1 MKNSLLLIGGSNVDF
16 IAKSDKKIIKGA
28 SNIGSVSITDGG
40 VMRNIA
46 ENLARLGNDID
57 FITAI
62 GNDPL
67 GNSLK
72 ENLLN
77 LGIRVYTPDSDLATG
92 SYVAILDGDND
103 LKESICDN
111 KINDSITI
119 QFLEEHKDLISNH
132 KFIGIDTNLNQDII
146 DYLFKTYPN
155 KKFIVD
161 GISPVKVLKIK
172 NYLNQIFLIKCN
184 IKEARSLMGIDLV
197 EKDLVSGLLARGIE
211 NVVVSHGSKDIY
223 FGNNHRYKIDL
234 VHVEEV
240 KNIENTTGCGDALTS
255 GVIDYYLSGKKLKE
269 AVAFGYQLSKI
280 TLMAKGATSEEIS
293 KFAN

>member
-16 IAKSDKKIIKGA
+16 IAKSDKKIIKSA

>member
-280 TLMAKGATSEEIS
+280 TLMTKGATSEEIS